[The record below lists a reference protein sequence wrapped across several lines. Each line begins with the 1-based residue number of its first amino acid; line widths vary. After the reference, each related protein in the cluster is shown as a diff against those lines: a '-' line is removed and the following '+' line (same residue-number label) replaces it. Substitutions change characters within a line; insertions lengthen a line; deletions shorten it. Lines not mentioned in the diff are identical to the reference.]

1 MSGAANL
8 SNEDIMTEQITEQV
22 PVFELGGFNNLV
34 MRVPEAPV
42 FNRHQRRAATAMSR
56 KSKNANTH
64 KH

>member
-1 MSGAANL
+1 
-8 SNEDIMTEQITEQV
+8 MTEQITEQV